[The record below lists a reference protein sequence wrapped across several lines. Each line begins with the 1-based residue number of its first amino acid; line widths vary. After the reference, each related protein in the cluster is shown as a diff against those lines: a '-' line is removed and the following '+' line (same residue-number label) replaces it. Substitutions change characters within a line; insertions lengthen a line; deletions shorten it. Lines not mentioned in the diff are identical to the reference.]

1 MYRILAQKAK
11 EFNLFDLEKKT
22 AKYNVMM
29 GIKKVIFKKS
39 SKRISNE
46 SNIKPLRT
54 VENKPTFKI
63 SSKLVIKNTDVL
75 VKLKRGNKRNK
86 RNKSKKRTLFN
97 LKTDCNT
104 QIVTN
109 IDYESKL
116 NDVTEQDINY
126 DAGQTTERK

>member
-1 MYRILAQKAK
+1 MRANNSS
-11 EFNLFDLEKKT
+11 FNVSLRNKQSF
-22 AKYNVMM
+22 
-29 GIKKVIFKKS
+29 KV
-39 SKRISNE
+39 
-46 SNIKPLRT
+46 
-54 VENKPTFKI
+54 

-75 VKLKRGNKRNK
+75 VKLKRGNK

-116 NDVTEQDINY
+116 NDVTEQDINK
-126 DAGQTTERK
+126 DTEQTTERK

>member
-54 VENKPTFKI
+54 VENKPTFKV

-86 RNKSKKRTLFN
+86 SKKRTLFN
-97 LKTDCNT
+97 FKTDCNT

-116 NDVTEQDINY
+116 NDVTEQDINK
-126 DAGQTTERK
+126 DTEQTTERK

>member
-54 VENKPTFKI
+54 VENKPTFKV

-86 RNKSKKRTLFN
+86 SNKRTLFN

-116 NDVTEQDINY
+116 NDVTEQDINK
-126 DAGQTTERK
+126 DTEQTTERK

>member
-54 VENKPTFKI
+54 VENKPTFKV

-86 RNKSKKRTLFN
+86 SKKRTLIN
-97 LKTDCNT
+97 LKTDCN
-104 QIVTN
+104 
-109 IDYESKL
+109 ESKL
-116 NDVTEQDINY
+116 NDVTEQDINK
-126 DAGQTTERK
+126 DTEQTTERK

>member
-54 VENKPTFKI
+54 VENKPNFKV

-86 RNKSKKRTLFN
+86 SNKRTLFN

-116 NDVTEQDINY
+116 NDVTEQDINK
-126 DAGQTTERK
+126 DTGQTTERK

>member
-54 VENKPTFKI
+54 VENKPTFKV

-75 VKLKRGNKRNK
+75 VKLKRGNKRNT
-86 RNKSKKRTLFN
+86 SKKRTLFN

-116 NDVTEQDINY
+116 NDVTEQDINQ
-126 DAGQTTERK
+126 DTEQTTERK

>member
-54 VENKPTFKI
+54 VENKPNFKV

-75 VKLKRGNKRNK
+75 VKLKRGNK

-116 NDVTEQDINY
+116 NDVTEQDINQ
-126 DAGQTTERK
+126 DTEQTTERK

>member
-1 MYRILAQKAK
+1 
-11 EFNLFDLEKKT
+11 
-22 AKYNVMM
+22 MM

-54 VENKPTFKI
+54 VENKPNFKV
-63 SSKLVIKNTDVL
+63 SSKLVIKNIDVL
-75 VKLKRGNKRNK
+75 VKLKRGNK

-116 NDVTEQDINY
+116 NDVTEQDINK
-126 DAGQTTERK
+126 DTEQTTERK

>member
-22 AKYNVMM
+22 VKYNVMM

-54 VENKPTFKI
+54 VENKPTFKV

-75 VKLKRGNKRNK
+75 VKLKRGNK

-116 NDVTEQDINY
+116 NDVTEQDINQ
-126 DAGQTTERK
+126 DTEQTTERK

>member
-54 VENKPTFKI
+54 VENKPTF
-63 SSKLVIKNTDVL
+63 VIKNTDVL
-75 VKLKRGNKRNK
+75 VKLKRGNK

-104 QIVTN
+104 QIATN

-116 NDVTEQDINY
+116 NDLTEQDINK
-126 DAGQTTERK
+126 DTEQTTERK

>member
-54 VENKPTFKI
+54 VENKPTFKV

-86 RNKSKKRTLFN
+86 SKKRTLFN
-97 LKTDCNT
+97 LKTDCST

-116 NDVTEQDINY
+116 NDVTEQDINK
-126 DAGQTTERK
+126 DTEQTTERK

>member
-54 VENKPTFKI
+54 VENKPTFKV

-75 VKLKRGNKRNK
+75 VKLKRGNK

-116 NDVTEQDINY
+116 NDVTEQDINQ
-126 DAGQTTERK
+126 DTEQTTERK

>member
-54 VENKPTFKI
+54 VENKPTFKV

-75 VKLKRGNKRNK
+75 VKLKRGNKPS
-86 RNKSKKRTLFN
+86 KSKKRTLFN

-116 NDVTEQDINY
+116 NDVTEQDINQ
-126 DAGQTTERK
+126 DTEQTTERK

>member
-54 VENKPTFKI
+54 VENKPTFKV

-75 VKLKRGNKRNK
+75 VKLKRGNK

-116 NDVTEQDINY
+116 NDVTEQDINK
-126 DAGQTTERK
+126 DTRQTTERK

>member
-11 EFNLFDLEKKT
+11 EFNLFDLEKKI

-54 VENKPTFKI
+54 VENKPTFKV
-63 SSKLVIKNTDVL
+63 SSELVVKNTDVL
-75 VKLKRGNKRNK
+75 VKLKRGNK

-116 NDVTEQDINY
+116 NDVTEQDINK
-126 DAGQTTERK
+126 DTEQTTERK